1 MRVLV
6 LVNPIAG
13 AGRAAA
19 RGETLAVALE
29 RHGHVALLMP
39 TEQGPPDA
47 WLAPRLEGIDLLLVV
62 GGDGAMRAAAG
73 PASEAAVPVHHVPGG
88 TVNLFAR
95 EWGMRGSDESILAA
109 IDRWRVTSVDLGRAN
124 GEPFLLMASV
134 GPDAEVVHDLAG
146 RRKGSIHQGAYL
158 GPLLRQLRLWQSP
171 GLAVEVDGQRIDDE
185 QGGFVVVGN
194 ARAYGWRLD
203 PALRADMTDGRLD
216 AVYFPARRSRQI
228 VGWMLACRLHQH
240 HRRRRLVYRRGRTV
254 VISAAGGFRFQI
266 DGDRPSAGG
275 ADGRVDRLEVS
286 LRAAALPVL
295 LP

>member
-1 MRVLV
+1 MHVLV

-19 RGETLAVALE
+19 RGEVLAAALE
-29 RHGHVALLMP
+29 RGGHVARTMSS
-39 TEQGPPDA
+39 ERGPPGE
-47 WLAPRLEGIDLLLVV
+47 WLAPNLAGIDLLLVV
-62 GGDGAMRAAAG
+62 GGDGVMRAAAG

-109 IDRWRVTSVDLGRAN
+109 IDRWRIRGVDVGRAN

-146 RRKGSIHQGAYL
+146 RRQGRISQWAYL
-158 GPLLRQLRLWQSP
+158 PPLIRQLRRWHP
-171 GLAVEVDGQRIDDE
+171 PRLAVEVDGQRIDE
-185 QGGFVVVGN
+185 EPGGCVVVGN

-203 PALRADMTDGRLD
+203 PAIHADMTDGRLD
-216 AVYFPARRSRQI
+216 AVYFPARRSRQ
-228 VGWMLACRLHQH
+228 VVAWMLACRLHRH
-240 HRRRRLVYRRGRTV
+240 HRRRRLVYRQGGTV
-254 VISAAGGFRFQI
+254 VITADEGFRFQI
-266 DGDRPSAGG
+266 DGDRPAPSGDGG
-275 ADGRVDRLEVS
+275 PVSRLELS
-286 LRAAALPVL
+286 LQPGALPVL